1 MGGNCSFAS
10 RDLTEGQSM
19 SDHRHIVVPRADR
32 YGHPEG
38 VNPTGLELTSNEY
51 CTSAPHCDK
60 YGHVVGDEQ
69 RRAKPAAD
77 THARGEFVLR

>member
-1 MGGNCSFAS
+1 
-10 RDLTEGQSM
+10 M
-19 SDHRHIVVPRADR
+19 SDHRYIDVPRADR

-38 VNPTGLELTSNEY
+38 VNPTSLGLTSNEHR
-51 CTSAPHCDK
+51 TSAPHCDK

-77 THARGEFVLR
+77 TRAARGEFVLR